1 MIHYI
6 EQFQI
11 NIYAVLM
18 LLVILLIIEFQSRIE
33 FYSKKLLKAA
43 ILINI
48 LALIMEPA
56 SWIADGHTSLLG
68 YSVSWI
74 SNILLVLLGPV
85 IAGLFASYA
94 DYKLFRDRRRLKR
107 RMFYLAPSMV
117 ILLLLA
123 VNFFNPIYFSLDG
136 TTGKYTAGSY
146 QWINHIIILWI
157 YLNALIKVNRN
168 RKNANSR
175 IMHFVMLFF
184 AVPIIGMFI
193 QFFYIRLNFSWTT
206 LSLGILVAYA
216 FLESTT
222 GEKDFLTQLYS
233 RASYE
238 EYVKLL
244 IEEKRPF
251 MLMLIDLDGFK
262 RINDTYGHFVGDQM
276 LIEFSRI
283 LMHQFSSEKMIS
295 RLAGDE
301 FVIVLENHRDIDEDR
316 FVKEMVKQC
325 RESAV
330 PHVPQLKFSYGIQE
344 YKQEMTFDE
353 LYIQVDH
360 KMYMN
365 KNY

>member
-1 MIHYI
+1 
-6 EQFQI
+6 
-11 NIYAVLM
+11 
-18 LLVILLIIEFQSRIE
+18 
-33 FYSKKLLKAA
+33 
-43 ILINI
+43 
-48 LALIMEPA
+48 
-56 SWIADGHTSLLG
+56 
-68 YSVSWI
+68 
-74 SNILLVLLGPV
+74 
-85 IAGLFASYA
+85 
-94 DYKLFRDRRRLKR
+94 
-107 RMFYLAPSMV
+107 
-117 ILLLLA
+117 
-123 VNFFNPIYFSLDG
+123 
-136 TTGKYTAGSY
+136 
-146 QWINHIIILWI
+146 
-157 YLNALIKVNRN
+157 
-168 RKNANSR
+168 
-175 IMHFVMLFF
+175 
-184 AVPIIGMFI
+184 
-193 QFFYIRLNFSWTT
+193 
-206 LSLGILVAYA
+206 VAYA

-301 FVIVLENHRDIDEDR
+301 FVIVLEKHRYVDEDA
-316 FVKEMVKQC
+316 FIQEMVKQC
-325 RESAV
+325 RESTV